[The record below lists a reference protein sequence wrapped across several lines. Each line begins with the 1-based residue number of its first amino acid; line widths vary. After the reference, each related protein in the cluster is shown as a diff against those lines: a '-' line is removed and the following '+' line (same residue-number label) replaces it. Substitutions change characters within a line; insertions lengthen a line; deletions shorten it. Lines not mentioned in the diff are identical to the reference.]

1 MYRESPNI
9 DDTSLVTG
17 TLQRVNIQDD
27 FLFIIKK
34 KQLSNKEKTL
44 ETLYKEEIKNG
55 SVRIFRE
62 SANVHLALTE
72 SLKDVIQWFFD
83 EEINLQIELWICN
96 SR

>member
-1 MYRESPNI
+1 
-9 DDTSLVTG
+9 
-17 TLQRVNIQDD
+17 
-27 FLFIIKK
+27 
-34 KQLSNKEKTL
+34 L